1 MVACARGT
9 SDRVARG
16 ESHARTVA
24 KGSRWS
30 ASPVGVDGLFSFSKH
45 RALATEGLDTCTGL
59 PLAVVSAAMPGMI
72 PVPGGGTN
80 PAGSFAG
87 DFGGWSGMLACVSGV
102 RGPRSRSPHFVA
114 AAEGLPSQ
122 VKKNFQSN
130 DEVRS
135 QTTQRDRGARD
146 ACLEAP
152 APASRKFA
160 GPRPVTRSAVGCIAR
175 DAGRTASATA
185 SSTLIRNGY
194 ITPEGP
200 SGQTWK
206 GPRSRS
212 TTTTA

>member
-9 SDRVARG
+9 SDRVTRG

-59 PLAVVSAAMPGMI
+59 PLPVVSAAMPGMI

-87 DFGGWSGMLACVSGV
+87 DFGGWSGMLACFSGV

-122 VKKNFQSN
+122 VKKEFQVKRRGALADDATRPRCTRRVS
-130 DEVRS
+130 RS
-135 QTTQRDRGARD
+135 SRARIAQIRGSATGDAKRRRLHRARRRAHGERDRVVNFD
-146 ACLEAP
+146 
-152 APASRKFA
+152 
-160 GPRPVTRSAVGCIAR
+160 
-175 DAGRTASATA
+175 
-185 SSTLIRNGY
+185 
-194 ITPEGP
+194 
-200 SGQTWK
+200 
-206 GPRSRS
+206 
-212 TTTTA
+212 

>member
-9 SDRVARG
+9 SDRVTRG

-59 PLAVVSAAMPGMI
+59 PLPVVSAAMPGMI

-122 VKKNFQSN
+122 VKKEFQ
-130 DEVRS
+130 VKR
-135 QTTQRDRGARD
+135 RGALADD
-146 ACLEAP
+146 AARPRCTRRV
-152 APASRKFA
+152 SRSSRA
-160 GPRPVTRSAVGCIAR
+160 RIAQIR
-175 DAGRTASATA
+175 GSATGDA
-185 SSTLIRNGY
+185 KRRRVHRARRRAQDRVVNFDRLRNGH
-194 ITPEGP
+194 ITPGGP

-206 GPRSRS
+206 GPR
-212 TTTTA
+212 